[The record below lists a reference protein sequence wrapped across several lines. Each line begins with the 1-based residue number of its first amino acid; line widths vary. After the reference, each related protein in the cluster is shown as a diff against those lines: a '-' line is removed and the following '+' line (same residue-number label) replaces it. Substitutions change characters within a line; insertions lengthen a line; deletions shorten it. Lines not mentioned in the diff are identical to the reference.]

1 MKWVLVFIVFSLT
14 PEDNV
19 KQPRVEGY
27 WEFSNMYD
35 CFMARE
41 SLAEEIGRNPNGH
54 FPIDTQGICVQ
65 VNQGNK

>member
-1 MKWVLVFIVFSLT
+1 
-14 PEDNV
+14 
-19 KQPRVEGY
+19 
-27 WEFSNMYD
+27 MYD

-65 VNQGNK
+65 VNQGKK